1 MREGEL
7 NAVEEVQAW
16 GIAPRLSSSAPGAT
30 TSGRSFKA
38 GRFVLR
44 SDLLIPGDIQQGFA
58 AAP

>member
-1 MREGEL
+1 MRLRRFKPGEL
-7 NAVEEVQAW
+7 LHVYPPLQQ
-16 GIAPRLSSSAPGAT
+16 APGAT